1 MLIIPLY
8 TLLVIY
14 GIFLIIFFTFFAINF
29 FHIILTGTT
38 TLGSFIITFIIIA
51 LSVLTLFGT
60 WYYLQNI
67 DWQQPL
73 FTLNFSNITN
83 LFNGGSGQ
91 YF

>member
-8 TLLVIY
+8 TLLIIY
-14 GIFLIIFFTFFAINF
+14 AIFLIVFLTFFAINF

-38 TLGSFIITFIIIA
+38 TLGSFIITFIIMA

-73 FTLNFSNITN
+73 FTLNLSNITN
-83 LFNGGSGQ
+83 LFNGGNGQ

>member
-8 TLLVIY
+8 TLLIIY
-14 GIFLIIFFTFFAINF
+14 AIFLVVFFTFFAINF

-38 TLGSFIITFIIIA
+38 TLGSFIITFIIMA
-51 LSVLTLFGT
+51 LSVLTFYST

-67 DWQQPL
+67 NWQQPL
-73 FTLNFSNITN
+73 FTLNFSYFTN
-83 LFNGGSGQ
+83 LFNSGNGQ